1 MEKERYKDI
10 IINALVITSMLK
22 KINDESY
29 INNKNDWEKEI
40 ILMNLVIS
48 SLVEELKQKGMTIE
62 EITNKF
68 NK

>member
-1 MEKERYKDI
+1 MEKERYQDI
-10 IINALVITSMLK
+10 ILSSLVLTSMVK
-22 KINDESY
+22 KINDDSY
-29 INNKNDWEKEI
+29 INNQNDYQKEI

-48 SLVEELKQKGMTIE
+48 SLVEELKQKGMTID